1 MGLFPVCVAGS
12 NRQGGVQ
19 KGTSPLASWRDN
31 DGQEGPMPEQFKND
45 QEIEVAE
52 ETKPELTE
60 QEKKDRIANRLARK
74 PAETEKKFE
83 EDNSNLFN
91 K

>member
-1 MGLFPVCVAGS
+1 
-12 NRQGGVQ
+12 
-19 KGTSPLASWRDN
+19 
-31 DGQEGPMPEQFKND
+31 MPEQFKND